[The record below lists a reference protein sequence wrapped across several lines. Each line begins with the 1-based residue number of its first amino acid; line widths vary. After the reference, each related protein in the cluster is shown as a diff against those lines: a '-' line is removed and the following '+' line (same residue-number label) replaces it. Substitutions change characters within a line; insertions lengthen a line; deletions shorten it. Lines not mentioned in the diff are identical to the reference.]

1 MTAKS
6 GSIEREL
13 FLYFNV
19 HSRYSLEGSYEG
31 IKSEYTVIMYDESEV
46 LMF

>member
-1 MTAKS
+1 MTAES
-6 GSIEREL
+6 GSIERDL

-31 IKSEYTVIMYDESEV
+31 IKPEYPVTIYDESEV